1 MVRSRTRAG
10 KTVNDRNFRLRIAIM
25 ILLLMMENFRNVFR
39 VVSGARQE
47 RAASHEARE
56 SKFFRNRPGFLLQK
70 DDGLLANEP
79 GVIYRGPFIVCS
91 ASSAKSS
98 LFPRSEE

>member
-1 MVRSRTRAG
+1 
-10 KTVNDRNFRLRIAIM
+10 M

-56 SKFFRNRPGFLLQK
+56 SKFFRNRASFLLQK
-70 DDGLLANEP
+70 DDGLLANERALFRVKRSP
-79 GVIYRGPFIVCS
+79 FSLWEKGRG
-91 ASSAKSS
+91 
-98 LFPRSEE
+98 